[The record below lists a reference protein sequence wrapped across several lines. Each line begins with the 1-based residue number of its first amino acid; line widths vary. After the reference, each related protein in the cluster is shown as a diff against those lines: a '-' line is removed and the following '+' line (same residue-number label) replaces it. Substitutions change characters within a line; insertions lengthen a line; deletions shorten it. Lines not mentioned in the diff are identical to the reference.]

1 MPAATYEQLLAETL
15 PSRIDTGEQ
24 YDAIRARFSELFSKN
39 RLTAAEQKLKNLLG
53 VLIQDYDRRHA
64 LPPDNGSPADTL
76 RFLLEESGQS
86 PADLLPIFGQRSH
99 VNEALNGKRRI
110 SAEQARKLGKMFSVK
125 AGLFV

>member
-15 PSRIDTGEQ
+15 PCRIDTGEQ

-39 RLTAAEQKLKNLLG
+39 
-53 VLIQDYDRRHA
+53 
-64 LPPDNGSPADTL
+64 
-76 RFLLEESGQS
+76 LLEESGRPPS
-86 PADLLPIFGQRSH
+86 DLLLIFGQRSH

-110 SAEQARKLGKMFSVK
+110 GAEQARKLGKMFSVK